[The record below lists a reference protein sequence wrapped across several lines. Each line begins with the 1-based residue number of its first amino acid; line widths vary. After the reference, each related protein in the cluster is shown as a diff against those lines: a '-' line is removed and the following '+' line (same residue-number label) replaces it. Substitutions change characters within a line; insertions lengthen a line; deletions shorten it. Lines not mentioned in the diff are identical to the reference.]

1 MNIRVLII
9 LSLFVGIGAVLHAI
23 APPLLFGMKPDMSL
37 AMMFLG
43 IILFPR
49 IQYVLLVSIVTGFV
63 AALTT
68 TFPMGQIPNIV
79 EKPLAGLAFFGLLI
93 LLNKVMSQ
101 HITTPIVTALGT
113 IISGS
118 LFLSIALFI
127 IGVDIGAGFI
137 ALFMTVVLPAT
148 VVNTIA
154 MIVIYPIAL
163 GIMKRAEPIPLS

>member
-23 APPLLFGMKPDMSL
+23 TPPLLFGMKPDMSL

-49 IQYVLLVSIVTGFV
+49 IKYVLLVSIVTGFV

-68 TFPMGQIPNIV
+68 TFPMGQIPNII

>member
-137 ALFMTVVLPAT
+137 ALFMQVVLPAT

>member
-43 IILFPR
+43 IISFPR
-49 IQYVLLVSIVTGFV
+49 IQYVLLVSTVTGFV

-79 EKPLAGLAFFGLLI
+79 EKALAGLAFFGLLI

-154 MIVIYPIAL
+154 MIVIYPIAI
-163 GIMKRAEPIPLS
+163 GIMKRTEPIPLS